1 MTGLES
7 TLSALG
13 VNGEHEYT
21 GTDQDPCV
29 PILAHGITKGWLA
42 MGSGGKNAAADTV
55 QAFFN
60 YFICP
65 GVAIVGR
72 NQLLIRIFFKV
83 YSTDLDLCGEES
95 SDVDVRPS
103 GNLHVRKCGSN
114 IVESPLVEM
123 VNRRS
128 NKMLT
133 VSISITVFN
142 TFSERSDIVDKELAA
157 APINIAKRG
166 SGQALV
172 GVAGAT
178 KNYVHQITKSIRPNV
193 STARSTAPFSC
204 SYVGLR
210 GDAATSRS
218 LTDFIRSLLETVAT
232 AEIR

>member
-1 MTGLES
+1 MATIQAIHKVGFYNMKIAVFVPCLFGIYNCILNVSHPLLSSLLFGFTTFS
-7 TLSALG
+7 TNIKVISGIELP
-13 VNGEHEYT
+13 V
-21 GTDQDPCV
+21 V
-29 PILAHGITKGWLA
+29 PSYRRMVG
-42 MGSGGKNAAADTV
+42 DV
-55 QAFFN
+55 QTLTS
-60 YFICP
+60 
-65 GVAIVGR
+65 VV
-72 NQLLIRIFFKV
+72 K
-83 YSTDLDLCGEES
+83 SH

-103 GNLHVRKCGSN
+103 GNSHVRKCGLN
-114 IVESPLVEM
+114 IVESPLVKM
-123 VNRRS
+123 VSRGF

-142 TFSERSDIVDKELAA
+142 TFSEKSDIVDKELAA
-157 APINIAKRG
+157 APIKIAKRG

-178 KNYVHQITKSIRPNV
+178 KNYAHQITKSIRPNV
-193 STARSTAPFSC
+193 STAHSTAPFSC